1 MKELQSLGLD
11 MRLYTKDNKEVEL
24 KEDIDEGIDY
34 NEAKKKEDLVLNES
48 EIEDSYIEADE
59 EEIDVDKDD
68 DSDELFVNDELLDDE
83 GLYGD
88 LAKDNLDED
97 EDLD

>member
-1 MKELQSLGLD
+1 

-34 NEAKKKEDLVLNES
+34 NEAKRKEDLVLNES

-88 LAKDNLDED
+88 LAKEILMKMKI
-97 EDLD
+97 

>member
-1 MKELQSLGLD
+1 
-11 MRLYTKDNKEVEL
+11 MRLYTKDNKEIEL

-48 EIEDSYIEADE
+48 EIESSYIEADD
-59 EEIDVDKDD
+59 EEIDLDKEEDN
-68 DSDELFVNDELLDDE
+68 DELFENDELLDDE
-83 GLYGD
+83 GLYGND
-88 LAKDNLDED
+88 LAKDNLDDD